1 MGIMGMIAR
10 TKKGFHDTRI
20 KIISGKTAKLQEA
33 NLREAE
39 LTKAKQEYREARQIR
54 ADLRADQQMQVEGEK
69 PSRLKAFGQGVA
81 KHMNESKAKVPSA
94 KHTKV
99 TQPPMVGVP
108 TSNLNQPAST
118 QQGGIFGGQRNIDV
132 GGESG
137 SPFNQPNK
145 AKRLF

>member
-1 MGIMGMIAR
+1 MGILGMIAK

-20 KIISGKTAKLQEA
+20 KIISGKTAKIQEA

-39 LTKAKQEYREARQIR
+39 LTRAKQEYREARQIK
-54 ADLRADQQMQVEGEK
+54 ADLRADQMKQVEGEQ
-69 PSRLKAFGQGVA
+69 PSKLKALGQGLQ
-81 KHMNESKAKVPSA
+81 KHMDKAKVPKA
-94 KHTKV
+94 THGKV

-132 GGESG
+132 GGETG
-137 SPFNQPNK
+137 SPFNQQNK
-145 AKRLF
+145 SKRLF

>member
-1 MGIMGMIAR
+1 MGIMGMIAK

-54 ADLRADQQMQVEGEK
+54 ADLQADQMKQVEGER
-69 PSRLKAFGQGVA
+69 PSKLKAFGQGVA
-81 KHMNESKAKVPSA
+81 KHINKAKVPKA
-94 KHTKV
+94 TQGKV

-108 TSNLNQPAST
+108 TSVQNQPAST

-137 SPFNQPNK
+137 SPFNQQK
-145 AKRLF
+145 SKRIF